1 MEAKRQEEYDADLYL
16 RLSRED
22 GDKAE
27 SDSIANQRELLM
39 DYLSSHPEIRL
50 HEVRTDDGYSG
61 VNYDR
66 PGFIQ
71 MMGIPVRLLVTGQSS
86 RGCCQIYMPGKLI
99 V

>member
-1 MEAKRQEEYDADLYL
+1 MEAKKQEEYCADLYL

-50 HEVRTDDGYSG
+50 HEVRTDDGCKIA
-61 VNYDR
+61 
-66 PGFIQ
+66 FISLDKAS
-71 MMGIPVRLLVTGQSS
+71 VV
-86 RGCCQIYMPGKLI
+86 K